1 LPYDIH
7 GPLSEVKTTR
17 VLPSTPEDFNDFMI
31 SPTDQSISI
40 MTSPYKPVPDFP
52 LNLSLQNSGTCGM
65 EWGT

>member
-1 LPYDIH
+1 
-7 GPLSEVKTTR
+7 
-17 VLPSTPEDFNDFMI
+17 VLPSTPEAFNDFMI